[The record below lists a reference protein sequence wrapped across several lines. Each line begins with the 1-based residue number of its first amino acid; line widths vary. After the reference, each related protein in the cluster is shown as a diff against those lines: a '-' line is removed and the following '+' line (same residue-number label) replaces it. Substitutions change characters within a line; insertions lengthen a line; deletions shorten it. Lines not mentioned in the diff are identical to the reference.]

1 MFSFNY
7 MLNNIVYNLL
17 QYFASQEIINRLANK
32 RNAIGCR
39 LALLYLLAAGM
50 LPSATVSRRMQ
61 FSV

>member
-1 MFSFNY
+1 
-7 MLNNIVYNLL
+7 MLNNTIYSLL
-17 QYFASQEIINRLANK
+17 QYFALQEIINRLANK

-50 LPSATVSRRMQ
+50 LPSATVSRRVQ